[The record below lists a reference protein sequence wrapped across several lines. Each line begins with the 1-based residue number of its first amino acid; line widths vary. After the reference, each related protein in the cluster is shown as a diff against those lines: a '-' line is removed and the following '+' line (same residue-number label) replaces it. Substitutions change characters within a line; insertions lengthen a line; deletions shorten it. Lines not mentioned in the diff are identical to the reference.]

1 MTGPGI
7 NFHEVCL
14 ITHTLSYSFIKALK
28 MNPGMVT
35 LTLTDELRPEY
46 RGMCGSG
53 GIGRDGVAMG
63 CS

>member
-1 MTGPGI
+1 MTVTGPGI
-7 NFHEVCL
+7 NFHEVRL

-46 RGMCGSG
+46 RKL
-53 GIGRDGVAMG
+53 GRVRHVWIRWNW
-63 CS
+63 